1 MNTVSP
7 DISPANSW
15 RMSVGHVIKIR
26 SLLSVRGVL
35 IFLSHCNDISFNSSD
50 LPSSLCLFLPSSII
64 PLWHTHGL
72 LSLVLEAKEKLSNMK
87 LCWVFLW
94 LWLSAFWSVF
104 FSLQC
109 PADVLPHKNSFL
121 FLRGFICCPCF
132 LSIDHSKGTWS
143 TEVTEITKKVLRDQ
157 SRVT

>member
-104 FSLQC
+104 FHCNALQMSC
-109 PADVLPHKNSFL
+109 HTKTRSYFWEVSSAVHAFLVL
-121 FLRGFICCPCF
+121 ITV
-132 LSIDHSKGTWS
+132 KGLEAQRWL
-143 TEVTEITKKVLRDQ
+143 K
-157 SRVT
+157 